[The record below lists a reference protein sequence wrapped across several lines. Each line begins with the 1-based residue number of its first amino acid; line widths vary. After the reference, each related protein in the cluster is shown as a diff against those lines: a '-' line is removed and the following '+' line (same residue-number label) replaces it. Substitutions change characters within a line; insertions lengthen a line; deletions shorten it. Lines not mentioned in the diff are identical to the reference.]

1 MLLAFRVTHCD
12 ERVNAAAQLQCNTF
26 MIETLHRTS
35 IDPQPG
41 REYQESRCGGLNKE
55 DSMIRRLAL
64 AAGLLLGLA
73 GMAWQ
78 GTQTA
83 SAVTVGP
90 HTPVPG
96 AVSIYDSLREP

>member
-1 MLLAFRVTHCD
+1 
-12 ERVNAAAQLQCNTF
+12 
-26 MIETLHRTS
+26 
-35 IDPQPG
+35 
-41 REYQESRCGGLNKE
+41 
-55 DSMIRRLAL
+55 MIRRLAL

-96 AVSIYDSLREP
+96 AVSIYDSLLEPVQFGRCRFVRRECAER